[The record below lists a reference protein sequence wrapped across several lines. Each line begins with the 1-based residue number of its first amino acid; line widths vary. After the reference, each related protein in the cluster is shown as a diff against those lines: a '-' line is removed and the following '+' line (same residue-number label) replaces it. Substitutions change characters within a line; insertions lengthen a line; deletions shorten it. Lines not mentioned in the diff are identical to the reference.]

1 MESAKTKKTKRN
13 EKKKKRNNNG
23 KKETLQVFFFSSSKV
38 LMTEVGWYVF
48 SATRQEWRCP
58 CVSIAS

>member
-13 EKKKKRNNNG
+13 EKKTKRNNNG
-23 KKETLQVFFFSSSKV
+23 KKETLQVFFSSSKV